1 MFTTFRGK
9 YQKPEQETVL
19 KMCQGRRLTRVLL
32 QSGRLRNFNET
43 FEAVQFTK
51 WNRGSVLVSKID
63 QTFEYNFAYDVD

>member
-1 MFTTFRGK
+1 
-9 YQKPEQETVL
+9 
-19 KMCQGRRLTRVLL
+19 MCQGRGLTRVLL

-51 WNRGSVLVSKID
+51 WNRDRVLVSKTD